1 MFAHFLRDGE
11 TCRIVVLCAD
21 NPLTRRNTRQSF
33 AGLGDVFV
41 EFAERAALKVA
52 EQLSRC
58 IVAAF
63 QHCRRAKTFQMLTT
77 VVQSLMIRSIRFAKL
92 TGEKFSP
99 AALRFAAYVGKF
111 LSKSLIKVSRTRESS
126 SKLPL

>member
-11 TCRIVVLCAD
+11 TCRVVVLCAD

-33 AGLGDVFV
+33 AGLRYVFV

-58 IVAAF
+58 IVADVPTLSPR
-63 QHCRRAKTFQMLTT
+63 QN
-77 VVQSLMIRSIRFAKL
+77 VSDVDDGRSIVDDSFD
-92 TGEKFSP
+92 TFCEVDG
-99 AALRFAAYVGKF
+99 
-111 LSKSLIKVSRTRESS
+111 
-126 SKLPL
+126 